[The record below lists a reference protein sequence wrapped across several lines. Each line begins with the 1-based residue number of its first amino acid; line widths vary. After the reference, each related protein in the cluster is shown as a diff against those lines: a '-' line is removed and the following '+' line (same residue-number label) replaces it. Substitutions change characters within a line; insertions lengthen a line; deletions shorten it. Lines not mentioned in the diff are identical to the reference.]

1 MKHKVLKMIS
11 IMIIFNVLSLCILST
26 NLEAVTSSTSSASS
40 SSSSSSS
47 AVRSSTSSSSSMSR
61 SSTMNASR
69 VAKQSSQHAAQQA
82 SRTNSI
88 TYNNKASKFKQ
99 DTGKLQSQQ
108 ARSMV
113 STRHRYRP
121 GASYTS
127 QFMATSYY
135 NNWLYFYFITSGM
148 YKNKTNHVEY
158 QKNMLKQQMKA
169 HEKLYTITVQ
179 TNKGKRLVVVPKKQY
194 DKIKT
199 GEKVKIKNSVL
210 Q

>member
-1 MKHKVLKMIS
+1 
-11 IMIIFNVLSLCILST
+11 
-26 NLEAVTSSTSSASS
+26 
-40 SSSSSSS
+40 
-47 AVRSSTSSSSSMSR
+47 MSR

-69 VAKQSSQHAAQQA
+69 VAKQSSQRAAQQA
-82 SRTNSI
+82 SRTNSM
-88 TYNNKASKFKQ
+88 TYNNKSSKFKQ
-99 DTGKLQSQQ
+99 DTGKIQSQQ

-121 GASYTS
+121 GAH
-127 QFMATSYY
+127 MRH
-135 NNWLYFYFITSGM
+135 NLWPLHIIIIGYFYFITSGM

-158 QKNMLKQQMKA
+158 QNMLKQQMKA

-199 GEKVKIKNSVL
+199 GEKVKIKIVYCNNSH
-210 Q
+210 

>member
-1 MKHKVLKMIS
+1 
-11 IMIIFNVLSLCILST
+11 
-26 NLEAVTSSTSSASS
+26 
-40 SSSSSSS
+40 
-47 AVRSSTSSSSSMSR
+47 MSR

-69 VAKQSSQHAAQQA
+69 VAKQSSQRAAQQA
-82 SRTNSI
+82 SRTNSM
-88 TYNNKASKFKQ
+88 TYNNKSSKFKQ
-99 DTGKLQSQQ
+99 DTGKIQSQQ

-194 DKIKT
+194 DEIKT
-199 GEKVKIKNSVL
+199 GEQVKIKNSVL